1 MEFTIGGILLLG
13 FFIGM
18 QHAMEADH
26 VAAVSSIASGQS
38 SVSKIISHGAFWG
51 IGHTTT
57 LAAVAGSAII
67 FGMTISEGMGSL
79 LEFIVGVMLV
89 GLGAHVIWRL
99 VRKRVHFHSHTH
111 DDGTFH
117 MHAHSHKG
125 ETEKHD
131 PNQHAHEHPETLP
144 WRTLAVG
151 LMHGM
156 AGSGALVV
164 LTATQVTT
172 PLTGILYILLFG
184 VGSIVGMAA
193 LSALIAVP
201 LSYTAKSLTWAN
213 WTMRGAIGGL
223 TVLLGT
229 SVIIENITSIGL

>member
-1 MEFTIGGILLLG
+1 MEFTVLGILALG

-26 VAAVSSIASGQS
+26 VAAVSSMASGQT
-38 SVSKIISHGAFWG
+38 SVSKIITQGAVWG
-51 IGHTTT
+51 IGHTAT

-67 FGMTISEGMGSL
+67 FGATISDGVAGW
-79 LEFIVGVMLV
+79 LELLV
-89 GLGAHVIWRL
+89 GLMLVVLGGHVIWRMM
-99 VRKRVHFHSHTH
+99 RERVHFHAHTH
-111 DDGTFH
+111 DDGTHH

-125 ETEKHD
+125 EAKEHD
-131 PNQHAHEHPETLP
+131 PTGHAHEHLNALP
-144 WRTLAVG
+144 WRPLAVG

-164 LTATQVTT
+164 LTATQITT
-172 PLTGILYILLFG
+172 PLAGFFYVVLFG
-184 VGSIVGMAA
+184 FGSILGMAI

-213 WTMRGAIGGL
+213 WAMRGGIGAVTIVLGGTVVFENMGRLGL
-223 TVLLGT
+223 
-229 SVIIENITSIGL
+229 

>member
-1 MEFTIGGILLLG
+1 MELTIGGILLLG

-26 VAAVSSIASGQS
+26 VAAVSSIASGES

-51 IGHTTT
+51 IGHTVT
-57 LAAVAGSAII
+57 LAAVAGSVII
-67 FGMTISEGMGSL
+67 FGATISDGMGSL
-79 LEFIVGVMLV
+79 LELIVGVMLV

-99 VRKRVHFHSHTH
+99 IRERVHFHGHSH

-131 PNQHAHEHPETLP
+131 RNQHAHEHPQSLP

-172 PLTGILYILLFG
+172 PLAGFLYVLLFG
-184 VGSIVGMAA
+184 VGSIIGMAA
-193 LSALIAVP
+193 LSGLIAIP
-201 LSYTAKSLTWAN
+201 LKYTARSLTWAN
-213 WTMRGAIGGL
+213 WTMRGGIGVA
-223 TVLLGT
+223 T
-229 SVIIENITSIGL
+229 IGLGIVVVADNMSNMGF